1 MFLDLKASLGKFSRN
16 NNLRNLKKHRMHRL
30 MPQLVFKTYSTA
42 IKNLWWDILGDS
54 KNRCIKGVKMP
65 LCSWACSNPEHH
77 VPCMVLGSGIPRGQ
91 QTGIKP

>member
-42 IKNLWWDILGDS
+42 IKNLWWDILVTPKTDASRG
-54 KNRCIKGVKMP
+54 KNAT
-65 LCSWACSNPEHH
+65 LF
-77 VPCMVLGSGIPRGQ
+77 LGL
-91 QTGIKP
+91 